1 MASSANMT
9 KLLSDAVALPKS
21 VYNDPDTSIADMT
34 ARQLWAA
41 FLHMGDNRIT
51 HWTLMGSPFKVLSV
65 IGVYLIFSTKLGP
78 WLMRDRAPLN
88 IRPIVIA
95 YNIFM
100 VLSSVYFCVLTIYYA
115 FIKSRY
121 SLICASNDSATN
133 PYAQLMFDHAWWY
146 VMLKVGE
153 LLDTAFFV
161 LLKKETHISFLHLL
175 HHSLALWTVW
185 LDVNLGITGQ
195 TALFPILN
203 CSVHVVMYTYYG
215 LAALPKEIRP
225 NLWWKK
231 YVTQFQ
237 ITQFLLLMLHGSVPI
252 FYDCQFPPLMA
263 SLMTFEAGLFTYLFS
278 DFYIK
283 TYLKTYPKSIGD
295 KPTKTD

>member
-1 MASSANMT
+1 MSSANMS
-9 KLLSDAVALPKS
+9 KVSSAAIIMPSALLSEAS
-21 VYNDPDTSIADMT
+21 FADMT
-34 ARQLWAA
+34 ARELWNA
-41 FLHMGDNRIT
+41 FLQMGDSRIT

-65 IGVYLIFSTKLGP
+65 IGAYLIFSKKLGP
-78 WLMRDRAPLN
+78 WMMRGRPPFN
-88 IRPIVIA
+88 IRPLVIT
-95 YNIFM
+95 YNVFM
-100 VLSSVYFCVLTIYYA
+100 
-115 FIKSRY
+115 SRY
-121 SLICASNDSATN
+121 SLICAGNDSATN
-133 PYAQLMFDHAWWY
+133 PYAQPMFDHAWWY
-146 VMLKVGE
+146 VILKVGE
-153 LLDTAFFV
+153 LLDTVFFV
-161 LLKKETHISFLHLL
+161 LMKKETHISFLHLL

-215 LAALPKEIRP
+215 LSALPKEMRP

-237 ITQFLLLMLHGSVPI
+237 IAQFLLLMLHGSVPL

-278 DFYIK
+278 DFYVK
-283 TYLKTYPKSIGD
+283 TYLKTHTQYSDSKLS
-295 KPTKTD
+295 KTE